1 MVFRLCR
8 VQFSGSLTVI
18 MSTRVLLAYASRMV
32 STKEIAEKWA
42 RTQGA
47 AAHVALSERPVR
59 AAVG

>member
-47 AAHVALSERPVR
+47 AAHVALFR
-59 AAVG
+59 AARAGAVG